1 VDVADYID
9 AVAEQ
14 AEQLAVAADQ
24 AGPAVHT
31 PTCPGWT
38 VRDVVGHLG
47 GVHRWATSIVRDALS
62 EPPTGDGLA
71 TPGDDELVAWFRA
84 GAAELVAALTDA
96 PDDLD
101 CWSFLPAPTPRA
113 FWARRQAHETAIH
126 RVDVESARGVKVAF
140 DPAFAVNGIDE
151 LLLGF
156 FSRRRGRLLA
166 DPPKT
171 LGVQP
176 DDDAPDA
183 AWTIAIGP
191 ASREVTRG
199 EARGDCVLTGAASD
213 LYQLL
218 WNRRG
223 ADGVT
228 VSGDEGV
235 LDLWR
240 EKATVS
246 WS

>member
-1 VDVADYID
+1 MKVADYIE
-9 AVAEQ
+9 AVALHAERLAAAAEQ
-14 AEQLAVAADQ
+14 AAP
-24 AGPAVHT
+24 GTHT

-38 VRDVVGHLG
+38 VRDVVEHVG
-47 GVHRWATSIVRDALS
+47 GVHRWATEVVRDARAA
-62 EPPTGDGLA
+62 PPDGELPA
-71 TPGDDELVAWFRA
+71 APADGELVAWFRT
-84 GAAELVAALTDA
+84 GAAELVAALTA
-96 PDDLD
+96 SRDDLD

-126 RVDVESARGVKVAF
+126 RVDVESALGVKPQF
-140 DPAFAVNGIDE
+140 DPGFAVDGIDE

-166 DPPKT
+166 DPPRT

-176 DDDAPDA
+176 DDAAPDA
-183 AWTIAIGP
+183 AWTVAVSPGG
-191 ASREVTRG
+191 REVTRG

-223 ADGVT
+223 TDGIT
-228 VSGDEGV
+228 VSGDESV

-240 EKATVS
+240 EKATVT